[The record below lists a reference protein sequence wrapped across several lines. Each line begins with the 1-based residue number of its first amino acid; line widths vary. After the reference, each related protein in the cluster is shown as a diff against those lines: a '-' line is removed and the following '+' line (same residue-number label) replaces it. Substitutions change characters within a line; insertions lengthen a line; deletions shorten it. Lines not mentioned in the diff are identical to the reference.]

1 VFGIHD
7 VLVEQRK
14 SHYSKE
20 KQLFQ
25 RFGFSRAR
33 PSISFFDFVLT
44 DLVQTV
50 QVLTQV
56 VCLKEMNNQ

>member
-14 SHYSKE
+14 SHYSKG

-25 RFGFSRAR
+25 RFGFSRAT
-33 PSISFFDFVLT
+33 PSIIFFDFVVTELI
-44 DLVQTV
+44 QTV
-50 QVLTQV
+50 QVLTQ
-56 VCLKEMNNQ
+56 MFFFARND